1 MIMILTSVIVVKSIF
16 PNFQTETTKLTMVLS
31 ANITNAAPTRAENTA
46 TIIVMK
52 KPPPQS
58 VTPSTRSATTT
69 PEVQSEDMVALRL
82 KNVAQKYLADTPEQA
97 ALVARRINYLGGK
110 SESADNMCGPLS
122 AAILIDSG
130 ILNRDV
136 EPHDLWLLNARDDGE
151 GGGMHTLQRIVFPP
165 QMFEYYRVEQS
176 VVQFD
181 WSTFPLKPGDWL
193 YLFTTPN
200 GFDHMLVVTEVKSG
214 IPYTVTNWERADV
227 GFQIIRTPLYDPDR
241 PGEGL
246 FYEMTNPNRGMMGMS
261 GGKGFLLIRKKE
273 GLTSPLPMS
282 DLQSILDTRAT
293 WRGLIIQTDGE
304 LLFASRP
311 NEKFH
316 PASMIKLPLTMAFL
330 DAVEENGITSQDLET
345 HGYRDATFKQL
356 VERVL
361 VKSEEE
367 AAETM
372 LEYLYFHNVNSQ
384 VLLESWG
391 LEDTTFSPRRTT
403 AFDLVK
409 SMQLLYQGDV
419 LSDWSRSLILESLA
433 TYTSNDDTLLGQ
445 MKSVLPD
452 AQWLNKRGTM
462 VSPLTIGETG
472 ILVFNEQP
480 FYVILQGTPKV
491 NETITY
497 EEMEA
502 AVEGFAI
509 ASAEWIAAYAEKR

>member
-1 MIMILTSVIVVKSIF
+1 
-16 PNFQTETTKLTMVLS
+16 
-31 ANITNAAPTRAENTA
+31 
-46 TIIVMK
+46 
-52 KPPPQS
+52 
-58 VTPSTRSATTT
+58 
-69 PEVQSEDMVALRL
+69 
-82 KNVAQKYLADTPEQA
+82 
-97 ALVARRINYLGGK
+97 
-110 SESADNMCGPLS
+110 
-122 AAILIDSG
+122 
-130 ILNRDV
+130 
-136 EPHDLWLLNARDDGE
+136 
-151 GGGMHTLQRIVFPP
+151 
-165 QMFEYYRVEQS
+165 
-176 VVQFD
+176 
-181 WSTFPLKPGDWL
+181 
-193 YLFTTPN
+193 
-200 GFDHMLVVTEVKSG
+200 
-214 IPYTVTNWERADV
+214 
-227 GFQIIRTPLYDPDR
+227 
-241 PGEGL
+241 
-246 FYEMTNPNRGMMGMS
+246 
-261 GGKGFLLIRKKE
+261 
-273 GLTSPLPMS
+273 
-282 DLQSILDTRAT
+282 
-293 WRGLIIQTDGE
+293 
-304 LLFASRP
+304 
-311 NEKFH
+311 
-316 PASMIKLPLTMAFL
+316 MIKLPLTMAFL

-433 TYTSNDDTLLGQ
+433 TYTSNDDTLLVQ